1 MNPTLKKI
9 KEIVV
14 DPEIRNLRNTT
25 LGFVTA
31 VYYENRTCDV
41 TFVDRDNSKRTKL
54 GLPFPKDGDGVFTQT
69 LEAGDKVELAFRNQ
83 TKNSMYISTV
93 YKRQKRQS
101 DLFLKDGQDLPLSTD
116 LF

>member
-9 KEIVV
+9 KETVV

-41 TFVDRDNSKRTKL
+41 TFVDRDIDKR
-54 GLPFPKDGDGVFTQT
+54 
-69 LEAGDKVELAFRNQ
+69 N
-83 TKNSMYISTV
+83 
-93 YKRQKRQS
+93 
-101 DLFLKDGQDLPLSTD
+101 
-116 LF
+116 